1 MPGKPVTAQQLVR
14 KSTAGEPIMDGANA
28 REHTH
33 VITVVVEN
41 SLGAFNRVSNLFSA
55 RGFNLHSVAVG
66 ATHEPSLSRMTV
78 VTSGN
83 DRIIG
88 QVVNQLKK
96 LIDTRAVV
104 DLTDLPYVER
114 ELCLIKVRYSRE
126 TRAELMD
133 LVEIF
138 RGKVVNITPRTVT
151 IELTGPTQKVNA
163 FVGLMA
169 PMGIDEVARSGCI
182 AMHRELAYERSA
194 GSDVEDKH
202 GLEYA
207 TDEGQYG

>member
-1 MPGKPVTAQQLVR
+1 MKNHEETVTIDAAKRAVSERPRTAQQVYR
-14 KSTAGEPIMDGANA
+14 KTTAGEPMDAGEEKH
-28 REHTH
+28 EHTH
-33 VITVVVEN
+33 VISVVVEN

-66 ATHEPSLSRMTV
+66 ATHDPKLSRMTI

-88 QVVNQLKK
+88 QVVNQLGK
-96 LIDTRAVV
+96 LIDTREVV

-114 ELCLIKVRYSRE
+114 ELCLIRVRYTRE

-133 LVEIF
+133 VIDIF
-138 RGKVVNITPRTVT
+138 RGKVVNITPTHIT
-151 IELTGPTQKVNA
+151 IELTGPTKKINA
-163 FVGLMA
+163 FVGLMS

-182 AMHRELAYERSA
+182 AMHRELAYES
-194 GSDVEDKH
+194 V
-202 GLEYA
+202 
-207 TDEGQYG
+207 TDGN